1 MAWEG
6 YSCCRS
12 SPGVVGEGTAVGER
26 ERAMV
31 GDIARPK
38 AAAKWSCMWLRGC
51 RLVVWWPTVS
61 GDAGGC

>member
-6 YSCCRS
+6 YGGSRS

-38 AAAKWSCMWLRGC
+38 AAAKC
-51 RLVVWWPTVS
+51 
-61 GDAGGC
+61 